1 MRIVALIVVLLMGHS
16 SMALAQEMRCD
27 IAQKFACTASGGCQ
41 ENVIKVWNTVDFDAQ
56 EFSRCDQNGCDTY
69 TMSITPSGEFT
80 IIDVP
85 GHGMFAKM
93 TADGSDYVEAIS
105 VLTGVLV
112 SFGQCHSM

>member
-1 MRIVALIVVLLMGHS
+1 MRILVLMVVLLMGNS
-16 SMALAQEMRCD
+16 SMALAQELRCD
-27 IAQKFACTASGGCQ
+27 IVTKFFCGADSGCQ
-41 ENVIKVWNTVDFDAQ
+41 KNEVSVWNTVDLDTQ

-69 TMSITPSGEFT
+69 PVSTTPSGKFT

-93 TADGSDYVEAIS
+93 TADGSDYVEVVS